1 MHQKIHEKKVAVQ
14 MIGEFSRHTL
24 AHVPF
29 NDIRIATITVTIFS
43 LSCFFFAGLFVS
55 YRKLEWKGVI
65 AKMHIQI
72 AHTRNST

>member
-14 MIGEFSRHTL
+14 MIGESSRHKL

-43 LSCFFFAGLFVS
+43 LSCFFVVVLFVS